1 MRTLVM
7 LVCGAVLTTA
17 PVPARTQYDPGATQ
31 MIAEALR
38 EHTMRDEINRQLLPR
53 AEVEPS
59 SDEGGAGIAARRPDA
74 AQLRALR
81 SEYARR
87 VRRDGRP
94 SADAWLRKAAS
105 ELGSRAGAAERAPGD
120 GR

>member
-7 LVCGAVLTTA
+7 LV
-17 PVPARTQYDPGATQ
+17 
-31 MIAEALR
+31 
-38 EHTMRDEINRQLLPR
+38 
-53 AEVEPS
+53 
-59 SDEGGAGIAARRPDA
+59 
-74 AQLRALR
+74 R